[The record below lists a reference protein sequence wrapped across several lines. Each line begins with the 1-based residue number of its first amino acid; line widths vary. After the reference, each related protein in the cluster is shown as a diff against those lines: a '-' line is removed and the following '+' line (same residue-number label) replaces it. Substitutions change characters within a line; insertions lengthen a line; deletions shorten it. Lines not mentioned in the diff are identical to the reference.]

1 MCAQADVV
9 TGSRR
14 HGPEGTFDLKPFDVV
29 GQSVSVPQC
38 VHLRSLRAAQ
48 CLSANRLELQ
58 QK

>member
-1 MCAQADVV
+1 M

-14 HGPEGTFDLKPFDVV
+14 HGPEGTFDLKPFDVF